1 MPKVNPN
8 KLTMRVMKKEDVDA
22 IVEIDAKVLGK
33 ERHSYYDHK
42 CAMALDDSMQ
52 VVTSLVAVYEDKVI
66 GFVMGNVFLGEFG
79 IPESIA
85 TFDTIGVHPDYQGQG
100 VALEL
105 IRQFVTNLKKAQVEH
120 LYTLVNWND
129 WDMLRFLEKSG
140 FGPSKALTL
149 ELKLP

>member
-22 IVEIDAKVLGK
+22 IVEIDAKVLGE
-33 ERHSYYDHK
+33 ERPSYYDRK
-42 CAMALDDSMQ
+42 CALALDDSMQ
-52 VVTSLVAVYEDKVI
+52 LVTSLVAVYEDKVI

-79 IPESIA
+79 IPESMA

-120 LYTLVNWND
+120 IYTFVNWND
-129 WDMLRFLEKSG
+129 WDMLKFLEKSG

-149 ELKLP
+149 ELKLG